1 MEGEERRQRVSL
13 AEARQA
19 RAGRPA
25 AAEAYQAA
33 RLRFELA
40 EASPRS
46 RTRSPGTPRG
56 RVRRRPGTKLRRLAD
71 GTSGA
76 LSRPV
81 RWPSR
86 RGEPLAGVFAAV
98 STCDIM

>member
-25 AAEAYQAA
+25 AAKAYQAA

-40 EASPRS
+40 ETSPRS
-46 RTRSPGTPRG
+46 RMRSPGTAPRQSTSAAWDETSPIG
-56 RVRRRPGTKLRRLAD
+56 RRN
-71 GTSGA
+71 
-76 LSRPV
+76 
-81 RWPSR
+81 
-86 RGEPLAGVFAAV
+86 
-98 STCDIM
+98 